1 MEGFFK
7 FLFGLA
13 VFVFSLASAGIFLL
27 IVKIILLSQ
36 PQVQIMGLVITSVF

>member
-13 VFVFSLASAGIFLL
+13 IIVAALVVIGLFLL
-27 IVKIILLSQ
+27 LVKIMLMFNS
-36 PQVQIMGLVITSVF
+36 PVHIMGLIMSY

>member
-13 VFVFSLASAGIFLL
+13 VFVAALTVIGIFLL
-27 IVKIILLSQ
+27 ICKIILLFQ
-36 PQVQIMGLVITSVF
+36 PQIELMGLLIS